1 MIKELSDALRRLVN
15 SLSVRPIATL
25 VASFLI
31 CMGYIGYKS
40 YDRLEQLV
48 VTPDEEATRFREQLE
63 SSKLVNDSLEQLR
76 VTLGAHSIVIKQ
88 FHNGRHDLTGLP
100 FTEASATFYT
110 DNYEDVGDEPLSSMN
125 GTLRKIWSDIADPR
139 CVVLNAPVDSSSRR
153 YFKEN
158 GLVRI
163 VECPLTNLLNY
174 PIGTITV
181 GFSASSTT
189 SDQVAMNKTS
199 AIAKR
204 VTGYL
209 NNGY

>member
-1 MIKELSDALRRLVN
+1 MS
-15 SLSVRPIATL
+15 
-25 VASFLI
+25 
-31 CMGYIGYKS
+31 YIGFKS
-40 YDRLEQLV
+40 YNNLEQLI
-48 VTPDEEATRFREQLE
+48 VTPDEEAIRFKDQLE

-76 VTLGAHSIVIKQ
+76 ATLGAHSAVIKQ
-88 FHNGRHDLTGLP
+88 FHNGRHDLTGIP

-110 DNYEDVGDEPLSSMN
+110 ESYEEVGDEPLSSLN
-125 GTLRKIWSDIADPR
+125 GSLRKMWVQIQNPKCI
-139 CVVLNAPVDSSSRR
+139 VLNAPVDSSSRR
-153 YFKEN
+153 YFKAYS
-158 GLVRI
+158 LTRV

-181 GFSASSTT
+181 GFSESNTT
-189 SDQVAMNKTS
+189 DEEAIERTS